1 MVEPTRQVR
10 VRPIQVDPASVAP
23 SSQETGASTAA
34 GEPRPQLQSA
44 VDGVKDK
51 DEIENDEDED
61 INMFEGEVEKV
72 CKDLARTEIEGEEE
86 ENEDVEMEG

>member
-23 SSQETGASTAA
+23 SSQHKGASTAA

-44 VDGVKDK
+44 VDGVKEK

-61 INMFEGEVEKV
+61 INMVEGEVDNV
-72 CKDLARTEIEGEEE
+72 CKDLARTDIEGEE
-86 ENEDVEMEG
+86 